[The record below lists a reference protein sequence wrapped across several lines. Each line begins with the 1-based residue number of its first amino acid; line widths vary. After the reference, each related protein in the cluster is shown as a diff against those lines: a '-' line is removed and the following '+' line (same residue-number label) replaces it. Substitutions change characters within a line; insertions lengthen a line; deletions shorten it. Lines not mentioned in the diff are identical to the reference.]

1 MKISIFTTYTKP
13 EERCDPWEEAINC
26 YESIADEVV
35 ITGKSW
41 PKEFKW
47 EYIGQTFQEGFEK
60 TSGDWSIRMDIDYFF
75 HEKISK
81 ILKIY
86 LINTKIILY
95 FRFHNIN
102 FLLQIGMT

>member
-1 MKISIFTTYTKP
+1 MKISILRLIQNLK
-13 EERCDPWEEAINC
+13 RCDPWEEAINC

-60 TSGDWSIRMDIDYFF
+60 KAVTG
-75 HEKISK
+75 
-81 ILKIY
+81 
-86 LINTKIILY
+86 
-95 FRFHNIN
+95 
-102 FLLQIGMT
+102 Q